1 MYHYNVS
8 LIEKRV
14 NPILSWGVAIV
25 TLIITPWT
33 SYDSVNIPR
42 LLALLVMGSVVFL
55 AAFPELTT
63 MHKSSFRTTFVL
75 SSFFVLQTILVLIFA
90 PGNKLEQVFGVQGRQ
105 TGFLAYLA
113 LVMIFLVAAKVSS
126 VDLFQQILRVLI
138 ITGTLSII
146 YGFIQ
151 YAGADPVPW
160 KNPFSPVI
168 GFFGNPN
175 FQSAFMG
182 FSAASLSAFILSKS
196 TRILWRILSGIY
208 VISALAVITASDSQQ
223 GFLVFGFGLSLAIL
237 ILFFQ
242 TQNLRKFRHLIALGV
257 VVGFLST
264 MLDILQKSPWQSIL
278 YKDSVSY
285 RGDYWRA
292 GWKMTLE
299 HPFVGVGLDSFRD
312 FYYRSRDLVS
322 TTRPAGKNYT
332 DSAHNILLD
341 VSANGGIPFLVL
353 YFALLI
359 LTVLSAVRVLKRTQ
373 SFEPFFIA
381 ILVAWVGYT
390 AQSLISINQLGLAIW
405 GWVTSGLIIGY
416 EVNTRETT
424 SSQVKPQPRMGK
436 ARKNGNFSIR
446 VAFGLVLGLTLGL
459 PTYLA
464 DADFRSAIKSRNGN
478 KIIATSQKWPQDV
491 IRMNYISGL
500 FLQNK
505 LPDQAIAVSRDAVK
519 QFPNNYNAWQILNSI
534 PNSTE
539 NEKAKALEM
548 MLKLNPLYTKFK

>member
-1 MYHYNVS
+1 M
-8 LIEKRV
+8 
-14 NPILSWGVAIV
+14 
-25 TLIITPWT
+25 
-33 SYDSVNIPR
+33 
-42 LLALLVMGSVVFL
+42 
-55 AAFPELTT
+55 
-63 MHKSSFRTTFVL
+63 
-75 SSFFVLQTILVLIFA
+75 
-90 PGNKLEQVFGVQGRQ
+90 
-105 TGFLAYLA
+105 
-113 LVMIFLVAAKVSS
+113 
-126 VDLFQQILRVLI
+126 
-138 ITGTLSII
+138 
-146 YGFIQ
+146 
-151 YAGADPVPW
+151 
-160 KNPFSPVI
+160 
-168 GFFGNPN
+168 
-175 FQSAFMG
+175 
-182 FSAASLSAFILSKS
+182 
-196 TRILWRILSGIY
+196 
-208 VISALAVITASDSQQ
+208 
-223 GFLVFGFGLSLAIL
+223 
-237 ILFFQ
+237 
-242 TQNLRKFRHLIALGV
+242 
-257 VVGFLST
+257 
-264 MLDILQKSPWQSIL
+264 
-278 YKDSVSY
+278 
-285 RGDYWRA
+285 
-292 GWKMTLE
+292 
-299 HPFVGVGLDSFRD
+299 
-312 FYYRSRDLVS
+312 
-322 TTRPAGKNYT
+322 
-332 DSAHNILLD
+332 
-341 VSANGGIPFLVL
+341 
-353 YFALLI
+353 
-359 LTVLSAVRVLKRTQ
+359 LSAVRVLKRTQ